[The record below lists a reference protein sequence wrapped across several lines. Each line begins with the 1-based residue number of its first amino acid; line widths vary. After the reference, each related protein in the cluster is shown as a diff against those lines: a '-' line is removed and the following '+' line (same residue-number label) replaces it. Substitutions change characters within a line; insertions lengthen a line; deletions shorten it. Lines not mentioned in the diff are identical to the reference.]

1 MYVSN
6 DKGEIKMLIVYASKT
21 GNVKRF
27 VGKTGLETVQ
37 ISDELLVNEKY
48 VLITYTT
55 GFGAVP
61 EEVSA
66 FLKKNSKSLVGVVA
80 SGNRNWGDMFGAS
93 ADKISKQYGIPVL
106 MKFEM
111 SGTNNDVEL
120 FKTKVREVS
129 HTILQEVV

>member
-1 MYVSN
+1 
-6 DKGEIKMLIVYASKT
+6 MLVVYASKT

-27 VGKTGLETVQ
+27 VGKTGLDSLQ
-37 ISDELLVNEKY
+37 ISKELIINEKY
-48 VLITYTT
+48 VLVTYTT

-93 ADKISKQYGIPVL
+93 ADKISKQYGVPVL

-111 SGTNNDVEL
+111 SGTNKEL
-120 FKTKVREVS
+120 DLFREIMSRLKEITMKRAV
-129 HTILQEVV
+129 

>member
-1 MYVSN
+1 
-6 DKGEIKMLIVYASKT
+6 MLIVYASKT

-37 ISDELLVNEKY
+37 ISEELMVNEKC

-61 EEVSA
+61 EEVSE
-66 FLKKNSKSLVGVVA
+66 FMKKNSKNVVGVVA

-93 ADKISKQYGIPVL
+93 ADKISKQYGMPVL

-129 HTILQEVV
+129 HTILQEAV

>member
-1 MYVSN
+1 
-6 DKGEIKMLIVYASKT
+6 MLVVYASKT

-37 ISDELLVNEKY
+37 ISEGLMVNEKC
-48 VLITYTT
+48 VIITYTT

-61 EEVSA
+61 EEVTT
-66 FLKKNSKSLVGVVA
+66 FMKKNSKNVVGVVA

-93 ADKISKQYGIPVL
+93 ADKLSKQYGIPIL

-111 SGTNNDVEL
+111 SGTNNDVEI
-120 FKTKVREVS
+120 FKEKLSNIEKVMLKEA
-129 HTILQEVV
+129 I

>member
-1 MYVSN
+1 
-6 DKGEIKMLIVYASKT
+6 MLIVYASKT

-27 VGKTGLETVQ
+27 VGKTGLETLQ
-37 ISDELLVNEKY
+37 ISEELMVNEKC

-61 EEVSA
+61 EEVSE
-66 FLKKNSKSLVGVVA
+66 FMKKNSKNVVGVVA

-93 ADKISKQYGIPVL
+93 ADKISKQYGMPVL

-129 HTILQEVV
+129 HTILQEAV

>member
-1 MYVSN
+1 
-6 DKGEIKMLIVYASKT
+6 MLVVYASKT

-27 VGKTGLETVQ
+27 VGKTGLDSLE
-37 ISDELLVNEKY
+37 ISKELIINEKY
-48 VLITYTT
+48 VLVTYTT

-66 FLKKNSKSLVGVVA
+66 FLKNNSKNLVGVVA

-93 ADKISKQYGIPVL
+93 ADKISKQYGVPVL

-111 SGTNNDVEL
+111 SGTNKEL
-120 FKTKVREVS
+120 DLFREIMSRLKEITMKRAV
-129 HTILQEVV
+129 

>member
-1 MYVSN
+1 
-6 DKGEIKMLIVYASKT
+6 MLVVYASKT

-37 ISDELLVNEKY
+37 ISEELMVNEKC

-66 FLKKNSKSLVGVVA
+66 FMKKNNKNVVGVVA

-93 ADKISKQYGIPVL
+93 ANKISKQYGIPVL

-129 HTILQEVV
+129 HTILQEAV

>member
-1 MYVSN
+1 
-6 DKGEIKMLIVYASKT
+6 MLIVYASKT

-27 VGKTGLETVQ
+27 VGKTGLETLQ
-37 ISDELLVNEKY
+37 ISEELMVNEKC

-66 FLKKNSKSLVGVVA
+66 FMKKNSKNVVGVVA

-93 ADKISKQYGIPVL
+93 ADKISKQYGMPVL

-129 HTILQEVV
+129 HTILQEAV

>member
-27 VGKTGLETVQ
+27 VGKTGLETLQ
-37 ISDELLVNEKY
+37 ISEELMVNEKC

-61 EEVSA
+61 EEVSE
-66 FLKKNSKSLVGVVA
+66 FMKKNSKNVVGVVA

-93 ADKISKQYGIPVL
+93 ADKISKQYGMPVL

-129 HTILQEVV
+129 HTILQEAV

>member
-1 MYVSN
+1 
-6 DKGEIKMLIVYASKT
+6 MLVVYASKT

-27 VGKTGLETVQ
+27 IGKTGIESIQ
-37 ISDELLVNEKY
+37 ISSELSVNEKY
-48 VLITYTT
+48 VLVTYTT

-66 FLKKNSKSLVGVVA
+66 FLKNNSKDLVGVVA

-111 SGTNNDVEL
+111 SGTNKDVEL
-120 FKTKVREVS
+120 FKAKVNE
-129 HTILQEVV
+129 IANNLLQEAV

>member
-1 MYVSN
+1 
-6 DKGEIKMLIVYASKT
+6 MLIVYASKT

-37 ISDELLVNEKY
+37 ISEGLMVNEKC

-66 FLKKNSKSLVGVVA
+66 FMKKNSKNVVGVVA

-93 ADKISKQYGIPVL
+93 ADKISKQYGMPVL

-129 HTILQEVV
+129 HTILQEAV

>member
-1 MYVSN
+1 
-6 DKGEIKMLIVYASKT
+6 MLIVYASKT

-37 ISDELLVNEKY
+37 ISEELMVNEKC

-66 FLKKNSKSLVGVVA
+66 FMKKNSKNVVGVVA

-93 ADKISKQYGIPVL
+93 ADKISKQYGMPVL

-120 FKTKVREVS
+120 FKTIVREVS
-129 HTILQEVV
+129 HTILQEAV

>member
-1 MYVSN
+1 
-6 DKGEIKMLIVYASKT
+6 MLIVYASKT

-37 ISDELLVNEKY
+37 ISEELMVNEKC

-61 EEVSA
+61 EEVSE
-66 FLKKNSKSLVGVVA
+66 FMKKNSKNVVGVVA

-93 ADKISKQYGIPVL
+93 ADKISKQYGMPVL

-129 HTILQEVV
+129 HTILQEAI

>member
-1 MYVSN
+1 
-6 DKGEIKMLIVYASKT
+6 MLVVYASKT

-27 VGKTGLETVQ
+27 VGKTGLDSLQ
-37 ISDELLVNEKY
+37 ISKELIINEKY
-48 VLITYTT
+48 VLVTYTT

-93 ADKISKQYGIPVL
+93 ADEISKQYGVPVL

-111 SGTNNDVEL
+111 SGTNKEL
-120 FKTKVREVS
+120 DLFREIMS
-129 HTILQEVV
+129 RLKEITIKKAV